1 MLRRPKG
8 REWKVIRSALKA
20 FGSID
25 FLNDYELMVLEKNGK
40 REVYALSKDLL
51 GFLNIDGLV
60 LAGIK
65 VGEVGRRFRFTLEGS
80 FYLVK
85 RDRKRVTVNERGEML
100 FLYGRDV
107 FARSVVDVSE
117 DVRENDIVFVCNVRG
132 DRLGLGRARFDADR
146 IREVE
151 GDRVVVDNL
160 IDRGEY
166 LRKKKTYDAV

>member
-8 REWKVIRSALKA
+8 KEWKVIRSALKA
-20 FGSID
+20 FGSLE
-25 FLNDYELMVLEKNGK
+25 FLEDHELMILEKDGK
-40 REVYALSKDLL
+40 KEVYAFSKDLL
-51 GFLNIDGLV
+51 KFLNMSGLV

-80 FYLVK
+80 FYLVR
-85 RDRKRVTVNERGEML
+85 RDRKMVTVNERGEML

-107 FARSVVDVSE
+107 FARSVIDVSE
-117 DVRENDIVFVCNVRG
+117 DVRENDVVFVCNLKG
-132 DRLGLGRARFDADR
+132 DRIGLGRARFDSDR
-146 IREVE
+146 MRKVE

-160 IDRGEY
+160 LDRGEY